1 MAPSG
6 AMVLTVPWFA
16 QAFKSAWCAITRSG
30 QRLGG
35 YPSWGW
41 VVMVAVGL
49 AELGRWRLVE
59 GRLTLLAEARCVKGV
74 VGSGRHDVVRVYLR
88 RHTVSPV
95 RRWVFR
101 EAPRRPLSEGRNVI
115 HRATDT

>member
-16 QAFKSAWCAITRSG
+16 QAFKSAQCATTRSG
-30 QRLGG
+30 RRLRG

-49 AELGRWRLVE
+49 AGLGR
-59 GRLTLLAEARCVKGV
+59 
-74 VGSGRHDVVRVYLR
+74 
-88 RHTVSPV
+88 
-95 RRWVFR
+95 
-101 EAPRRPLSEGRNVI
+101 
-115 HRATDT
+115 